1 MDLIKRHSCRF
12 LITDHVRHEITE
24 HYQEQF
30 SRLKDAL
37 EQSILEEISVT
48 DPEEVETFAKL
59 TALESFGN
67 GECACIAVALHR
79 SYTLAIDDKK
89 AIKQAR
95 LSCPTISIILESISN
110 IRLYLCRSASDTGL
124 RAPFVII
131 GSLLNSVELH
141 PKQPE
146 LKVGRRT

>member
-1 MDLIKRHSCRF
+1 M
-12 LITDHVRHEITE
+12 
-24 HYQEQF
+24 
-30 SRLKDAL
+30 
-37 EQSILEEISVT
+37 T

-95 LSCPTISIILESISN
+95 LSCPTISIATTEDLMVSMIKSGLITVSEADAIKDEW
-110 IRLYLCRSASDTGL
+110 ASSYKFKLKINSFSGL
-124 RAPFVII
+124 
-131 GSLLNSVELH
+131 L
-141 PKQPE
+141 
-146 LKVGRRT
+146 